1 MIGPP
6 NPTGIEWDWITIWMN
21 YDNSAAWSEAIVA
34 WFPNLICVVAFG
46 KTAMG
51 GTSARSIGK
60 YRFHRVKTAFELS
73 INQYCRSKNGKLI
86 SRVQCMFF

>member
-1 MIGPP
+1 
-6 NPTGIEWDWITIWMN
+6 
-21 YDNSAAWSEAIVA
+21 
-34 WFPNLICVVAFG
+34 
-46 KTAMG
+46 MG

-86 SRVQCMFF
+86 SRVQCMFFFLNRGPFELLCLGMFLRHFVPGLNI